1 MTAGWQ
7 DAIAAVVALIA
18 GAWLF
23 QRWLAKRRSKKV
35 GCDTCAAS
43 MHARIQKSRS
53 GNTPESS
60 PR

>member
-7 DAIAAVVALIA
+7 DAIAGIAALIA

-23 QRWLAKRRSKKV
+23 QRWLAKRRSKV

-53 GNTPESS
+53 VNTPESS
-60 PR
+60 SR